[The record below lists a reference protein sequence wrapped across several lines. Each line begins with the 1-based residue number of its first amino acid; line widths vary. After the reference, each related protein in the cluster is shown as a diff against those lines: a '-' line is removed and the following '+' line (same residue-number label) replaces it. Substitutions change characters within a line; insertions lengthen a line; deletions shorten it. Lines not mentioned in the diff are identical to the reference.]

1 MKVGSCGKNERST
14 YIYVYNSKIERRTL
28 NENEKKTNESQTE
41 INIMTVLIIF
51 ISHSL
56 CVMNY
61 IANKVKQYHV
71 HLPTL

>member
-14 YIYVYNSKIERRTL
+14 YIIQRLKEEHWMKT
-28 NENEKKTNESQTE
+28 KKTNESQTE